1 MTRLRDG
8 RQTLLFSAT
17 LPASLADVA
26 GAGLSSPTLV
36 RLDAERKLSP
46 DLGLAFFT
54 GVCWYVE
61 ALGQWGLG
69 LGWRAYTVFVS
80 LSFDCW
86 RLRKKIGLGL
96 GASGRTKVVGDDAC
110 PSGSKRT
117 QHHQDGGVVGVHLA

>member
-1 MTRLRDG
+1 MTRCGDG

-17 LPASLADVA
+17 LPASLADFA

-69 LGWRAYTVFVS
+69 LGWRAYTAFVS
-80 LSFDCW
+80 VSFDRCC
-86 RLRKKIGLGL
+86 G
-96 GASGRTKVVGDDAC
+96 
-110 PSGSKRT
+110 
-117 QHHQDGGVVGVHLA
+117 